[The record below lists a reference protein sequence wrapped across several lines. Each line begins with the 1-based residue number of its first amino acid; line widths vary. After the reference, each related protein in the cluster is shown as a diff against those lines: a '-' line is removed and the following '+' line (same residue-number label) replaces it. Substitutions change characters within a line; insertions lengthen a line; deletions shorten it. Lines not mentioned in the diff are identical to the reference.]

1 MRGMLQ
7 AGTAAG
13 QEMLGLH
20 PGINIALSVGF
31 KAFTFFSQPHHPSR
45 SLDPHS
51 VESWTL
57 LKVS

>member
-7 AGTAAG
+7 AGTAEG
-13 QEMLGLH
+13 QQMLGLH
-20 PGINIALSVGF
+20 PGINITLSVGF
-31 KAFTFFSQPHHPSR
+31 KAFTFFSQLHHRFR

-57 LKVS
+57 LKVW

>member
-7 AGTAAG
+7 AGTAEG

-31 KAFTFFSQPHHPSR
+31 KAFAFFSQPRHPSR

-57 LKVS
+57 LKVW